1 MNPYKPKSPIEQY
14 YDSLN
19 FTFKQTLPPSESPLD
34 RTMRV
39 GNSNPASHDE
49 IKQAIEFYQK

>member
-34 RTMRV
+34 RMIRV
-39 GNSNPASHDE
+39 GNPAQLNSTKSNGGD
-49 IKQAIEFYQK
+49 

>member
-34 RTMRV
+34 RT
-39 GNSNPASHDE
+39 
-49 IKQAIEFYQK
+49 IEFYQKQWR